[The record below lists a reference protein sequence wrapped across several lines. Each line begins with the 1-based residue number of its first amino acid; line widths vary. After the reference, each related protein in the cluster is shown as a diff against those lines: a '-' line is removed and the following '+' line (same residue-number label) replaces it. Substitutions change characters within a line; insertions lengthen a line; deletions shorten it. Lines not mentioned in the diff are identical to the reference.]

1 MNFLGIKLAEC
12 GHFMIYLPVKVV
24 LEAIA
29 RHSQGEDLG
38 RRGLVL
44 ERVEE
49 IYAMV
54 QINSLKDRFGS
65 EVVVFT

>member
-1 MNFLGIKLAEC
+1 MQDID
-12 GHFMIYLPVKVV
+12 
-24 LEAIA
+24 
-29 RHSQGEDLG
+29 SQGEDLG
-38 RRGLVL
+38 ILGKTELVL

-54 QINSLKDRFGS
+54 QINSLKDRFAS

>member
-1 MNFLGIKLAEC
+1 
-12 GHFMIYLPVKVV
+12 
-24 LEAIA
+24 
-29 RHSQGEDLG
+29 LG